1 MDPVEKALWYI
12 EAHFESELS
21 VDEIARVAGVSR
33 FHLTRL
39 FTLLL
44 GQSAMQYARARRLT
58 QAARTLADGAPDI
71 LAVALAHGY
80 GSHEAFTRAFRDH
93 FGATPETVRA
103 QGSLDSV
110 SLQEPIRMYA
120 HKSTQLTAPRFEQRE
135 ALLIAGIGARY
146 AQGGDP
152 AIPSQWQRFAPHIGH
167 VPHQTGDVAYGVG
180 ANFDDEGAFDLHRRR
195 RSQSLRRSARRLHH
209 HSPAAAPLRR
219 VHASRSCVQHS
230 RDNEDDLGRMAAVV
244 RPQVRR
250 RPVLRALRRPLQPS
264 LRQRRGRVVAAA
276 GELTL

>member
-44 GQSAMQYARARRLT
+44 GRSVMQYARARRLT

-110 SLQEPIRMYA
+110 SFQEPIRMYA
-120 HKSTQLTAPRFEQRE
+120 QKSTQLTAPRFEQRE

-180 ANFDDEGAFDLHRRR
+180 ANFDDEGAFDYIAGVEVSRFANLPEGFTTIRLPPRRYAVFTHRGHVSSIPATMKGIWGEWLPSSGHKFADAPFFERYDDR
-195 RSQSLRRSARRLHH
+195 FNPRSGDGEVELWL
-209 HSPAAAPLRR
+209 PLE
-219 VHASRSCVQHS
+219 S
-230 RDNEDDLGRMAAVV
+230 
-244 RPQVRR
+244 
-250 RPVLRALRRPLQPS
+250 
-264 LRQRRGRVVAAA
+264 
-276 GELTL
+276 